1 MSHCSTAVQ
10 RVPRRKSTVFSAP
23 RITSSKSARCTVRW
37 GAPNWWRNAPRR
49 MREMIRPLRQL
60 RMTRKS
66 DSQPR
71 AMTACRELDPGKRS
85 VAPERLASRLAHQ
98 VGGAP
103 GDDDVAN
110 ALKYALSSARGG
122 AVSSFLEL
130 VLALE
135 RRAGLA
141 VSSREGVKAGSARH
155 KAHAPEGAA
164 RSTGSCAG
172 VTTATTPRSR
182 CRRDRRAARVAHSR
196 AAGRKFSPKHRRNS
210 SSSNILSGCCEIIS

>member
-1 MSHCSTAVQ
+1 
-10 RVPRRKSTVFSAP
+10 
-23 RITSSKSARCTVRW
+23 
-37 GAPNWWRNAPRR
+37 

-85 VAPERLASRLAHQ
+85 VALERLASRLAHQ

-130 VLALE
+130 VLAATL
-135 RRAGLA
+135 RLPGS
-141 VSSREGVKAGSARH
+141 SSRHAVIALGCESDFLVIRSWRSGRIISRMRRGAFCQQFGAPNLTVQRADLLDVMRGARRRPGAPAGSR
-155 KAHAPEGAA
+155 G
-164 RSTGSCAG
+164 
-172 VTTATTPRSR
+172 
-182 CRRDRRAARVAHSR
+182 ARV
-196 AAGRKFSPKHRRNS
+196 RKFSPKHRRNS

>member
-1 MSHCSTAVQ
+1 
-10 RVPRRKSTVFSAP
+10 
-23 RITSSKSARCTVRW
+23 
-37 GAPNWWRNAPRR
+37 

-85 VAPERLASRLAHQ
+85 VALERLASRLAHQ

-122 AVSSFLEL
+122 AVSSFFEL

-135 RRAGLA
+135 RRAGLP
-141 VSSREGVKAGSARH
+141 SRPEKASRQVRHATRRTRQKVPPARP
-155 KAHAPEGAA
+155 APA
-164 RSTGSCAG
+164 RA
-172 VTTATTPRSR
+172 
-182 CRRDRRAARVAHSR
+182 
-196 AAGRKFSPKHRRNS
+196 
-210 SSSNILSGCCEIIS
+210 